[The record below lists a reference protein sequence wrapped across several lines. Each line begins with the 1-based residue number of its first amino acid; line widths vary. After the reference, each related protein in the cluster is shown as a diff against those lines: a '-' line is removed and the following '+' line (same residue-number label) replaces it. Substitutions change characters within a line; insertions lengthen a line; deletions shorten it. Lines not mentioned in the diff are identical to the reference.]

1 MVVVVVVVVVVVQSR
16 PIFGH
21 AGACR
26 GRCSRLASQARTATI
41 EWGTPTPP
49 PLCCVLVVCCCTASN
64 TLGELLL
71 VATIHCLLS
80 LFLFLSPAPQA
91 CPKIL
96 SYYIFDTV

>member
-1 MVVVVVVVVVVVQSR
+1 MVVVVVVVVVQSR

-26 GRCSRLASQARTATI
+26 GRCSQLAASQARTATI

-71 VATIHCLLS
+71 VAIHCCLLS
-80 LFLFLSPAPQA
+80 LSLSLASTTG
-91 CPKIL
+91 L
-96 SYYIFDTV
+96 SKNTENI

>member
-80 LFLFLSPAPQA
+80 LSLSLASTTG
-91 CPKIL
+91 L
-96 SYYIFDTV
+96 SKNTENI